1 MAFVGSRAG
10 SGPPPK
16 QPRLRY
22 PAVHRTGGAARA
34 PPLLQ
39 LGGGSSTHPRSR
51 GRRVR
56 AAPGPPVRSARPAV
70 PPAAPRWA
78 HPGAAPCSPA
88 APPPLRAA
96 AAGDYTSQHAARRRA
111 VPCAW
116 RRGEPAAE
124 RAGVEVPPCRRGGKC
139 RLRAPAEGSTPCRRL
154 RRVRRA
160 GTRTLAAASGAYG
173 PSAPRLVPAGRG
185 VRAQAAVARR
195 KRRPPGAEGRPPQ
208 GSAGPGLFLKAGAAG
223 GGGGAGGAPGGTA
236 GHA

>member
-39 LGGGSSTHPRSR
+39 LGGGSSTHPCSR

-96 AAGDYTSQHAARRRA
+96 AAGDYTSQHAARRTA

-160 GTRTLAAASGAYG
+160 GTRTLAAASGA
-173 PSAPRLVPAGRG
+173 SAPLRPGWCRRAGG
-185 VRAQAAVARR
+185 SGP
-195 KRRPPGAEGRPPQ
+195 RRPLPAA
-208 GSAGPGLFLKAGAAG
+208 SAGPRGRR
-223 GGGGAGGAPGGTA
+223 A
-236 GHA
+236 GHRRARRGRGCF